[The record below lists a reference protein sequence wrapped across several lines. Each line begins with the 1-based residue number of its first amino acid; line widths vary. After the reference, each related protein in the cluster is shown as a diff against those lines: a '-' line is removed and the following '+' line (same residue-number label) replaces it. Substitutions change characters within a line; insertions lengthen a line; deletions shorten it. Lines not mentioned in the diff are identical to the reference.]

1 MSESNC
7 PRCGTPNRNTAKFC
21 SVCGEPFLAGVGTAP
36 PPEPEPVGLPPDTVL
51 QSRYQIEK
59 ELGRGGFG
67 AVYRAYDLNL
77 NRACALK
84 ENLSTTADAQRQ
96 FFREAS
102 ALANL
107 SHPNLPR
114 VTDHFSVPKQGQYLV
129 MDFIDGEDL
138 TTKLP
143 PGESAPLE
151 EGLKWI
157 IQVAD
162 ALEYMHSQSPKVLH
176 RDVKPANIRVTPAGK
191 AVLVDFGLVK
201 LYQSGHL
208 KTTIGARAI
217 TPGYAPPEQYGM
229 GTTDARTDVY
239 ALGATAYRI
248 LTGVEPVE
256 SVQRMS
262 GKTLLPPQ
270 MANAQI
276 PAALSQ
282 VIEKAMAMEPD
293 NRYASMTDFIVALR
307 NAENLINQP
316 VVQPVSSPM
325 GARAGLA
332 PTMVVSEPVPSQPRP
347 APSMG
352 TVVVDAT
359 PPPPSQPVSRPR
371 SAPTPAVKKSGSNK
385 TLVGVGIGV
394 VVLICVLGAVAAVLG
409 YNYFGG
415 QTDEA
420 SDIET
425 QTALERTSLALE
437 DTHASETA
445 EQEALLTEEAI
456 APTETPRP
464 TDTPQAPDD
473 TEAPEPTATQAEIQP
488 TATPVNTLGNP
499 DASVSGEV
507 FFETEFENA
516 DNWSLLTVPK
526 AKEGEYKA
534 FAQGGQLYMEI
545 SPKNITLYA
554 FYDLVLN
561 NPDVYV
567 ETYAQKVA
575 GPNTNNLSVMC
586 RATDQGWYE
595 FSMTSGGYWFIW
607 RYMDEKYSQLTR
619 GATRVINMQGEP
631 NTVAAS
637 CIGTTLT
644 FYVNGKEI
652 GSVTDRTFTGGG
664 QVGVSVFAEFTGLGV
679 EFEYFKAVVP

>member
-21 SVCGEPFLAGVGTAP
+21 SVCGEPLLEGVGTKP
-36 PPEPEPVGLPPDTVL
+36 PDQPERVGLPPDTVL
-51 QSRYQIEK
+51 QNRYQIES

-96 FFREAS
+96 FFREAT

-114 VTDHFSVPKQGQYLV
+114 VTDHFSVPNQGQYLV
-129 MDFIDGEDL
+129 MDYIDGDDL
-138 TTKLP
+138 TNKLP
-143 PGESAPLE
+143 PGEFAPLE

-201 LYQSGHL
+201 MFQSGQL

-229 GTTDARTDVY
+229 GVTDARTDVY

-262 GKTLLPPQ
+262 GKTLQPPHV
-270 MANAQI
+270 ANAQI
-276 PAALSQ
+276 PLAVSQ
-282 VIEKAMAMEPD
+282 VIEKAMAMAPD
-293 NRYASMTDFIVALR
+293 SRYANMTEFIAALR
-307 NAENLINQP
+307 DAEKTIHQP
-316 VVQPVSSPM
+316 VVQPVSSPA

-332 PTMVVSEPVPSQPRP
+332 PTVVVSEPVRSQPRP

-371 SAPTPAVKKSGSNK
+371 PAPAAKKSGSNK
-385 TLVGVGIGV
+385 TLMGIGIGA

-409 YNYFGG
+409 YNYFSG
-415 QTDEA
+415 QTDDA

-425 QTALERTSLALE
+425 QTAYERTALALE
-437 DTHASETA
+437 DSHATQTA
-445 EQEALLTEEAI
+445 EREAQLTEEAEK
-456 APTETPRP
+456 PTEAPAP
-464 TDTPQAPDD
+464 TDTPQAPTE
-473 TEAPEPTATQAEIQP
+473 TEAAGPTATQAEPQP

-499 DASVSGEV
+499 DASQPGEV
-507 FFETEFENA
+507 FFETEFDSA
-516 DNWSLLTVPK
+516 DNWYLLTVPQ
-526 AKEGEYKA
+526 AKDGEYKA
-534 FAQGGQLYMEI
+534 AAQGGKFYMEI
-545 SPKNITLYA
+545 NPKNITLYA
-554 FYDLVLN
+554 FYDLDLN

-586 RATDQGWYE
+586 RGTDEGWYE
-595 FSMTSGGYWFIW
+595 FSMTSGGYWYIW
-607 RYMDEKYSQLTR
+607 RYRDGKYLQLAR

-631 NTVAAS
+631 NKIAAS
-637 CIGTTLT
+637 CIGSTLT
-644 FYVNGKEI
+644 FYVNGSQV
-652 GSVTDRTFTGGG
+652 GSATDRTFAGGG